1 MFRTSDPTLQRAWP
15 LKLAWIA
22 MLAMAGIWPVA
33 QPRAQEDLTLP
44 PRISAEAASEAP
56 PTDTPTNSDSSPMEE
71 IVVISDQN
79 PWRLPDL
86 GSAWR
91 AREAAEQRDTGRI
104 SVDLAPLWDPDAE
117 ELPTHNPFAVTDG
130 IRRVGFLEIFRVRF
144 GGR

>member
-1 MFRTSDPTLQRAWP
+1 MCRIFDAGRLRACCVVAAAAICAHLP
-15 LKLAWIA
+15 
-22 MLAMAGIWPVA
+22 AG
-33 QPRAQEDLTLP
+33 AQEDLTLP
-44 PRISAEAASEAP
+44 PRIAEEELNTPPPIEVPETREDSAI
-56 PTDTPTNSDSSPMEE
+56 EE

-91 AREAAEQRDTGRI
+91 ARQEDLQQDTGRI

-117 ELPTHNPFAVTDG
+117 ELPTRNPFDVTDG

-144 GGR
+144 GRR